1 MSFAALETRLAA
13 AVIARIGNIT
23 LTNGVDVIPADLRRG
38 VEFVGEFGLTGERRD
53 RITVHKADASWFAN
67 GLAIQADPLT
77 YSTAELLAMERSSW
91 YLDRVAADDGQ
102 LVSWWLK

>member
-1 MSFAALETRLAA
+1 MFAAIESTL
-13 AVIARIGNIT
+13 ARITQATFENIKFS
-23 LTNGVDVIPADLRRG
+23 NGVAAFGGVLDRG

-67 GLAIQADPLT
+67 GLSIQADPLT
-77 YSTAELLAMERSSW
+77 YSAAELLAMERTRW
-91 YLDRVAADDGQ
+91 YLDRMAADDGQ